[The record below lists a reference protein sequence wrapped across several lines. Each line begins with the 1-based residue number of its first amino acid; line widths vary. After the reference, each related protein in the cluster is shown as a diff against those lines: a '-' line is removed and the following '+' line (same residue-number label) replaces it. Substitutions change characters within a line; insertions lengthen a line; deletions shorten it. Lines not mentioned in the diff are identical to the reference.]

1 MKKVAVFMLVCLFLV
16 GIAVVD
22 DSHSLMTGKEAE
34 LSLQTRRID
43 SNTVRFSML
52 GVKKDVNITEAS
64 RVVRKVRK
72 DIVSQIDGIAGCIR
86 KCLGFTEWP
95 RKDFTFD
102 SRVL

>member
-43 SNTVRFSML
+43 SRSIK
-52 GVKKDVNITEAS
+52 GCKESPKGY
-64 RVVRKVRK
+64 R
-72 DIVSQIDGIAGCIR
+72 IANR
-86 KCLGFTEWP
+86 RDSWVYPEMSGFY
-95 RKDFTFD
+95 RMAQKRLHF
-102 SRVL
+102 